1 MQTKNVK
8 WLAGSVAFFLPTI
21 TTFVATQILNES
33 FGEALMVS
41 MTVAAIIPPAIVLS
55 TQIKWRFLY
64 ALGLWLLL
72 ALQFCLIL
80 VALMAGFR
88 S

>member
-55 TQIKWRFLY
+55 TQIKWRLLY

>member
-41 MTVAAIIPPAIVLS
+41 MTLAAIIPPAIVLS
-55 TQIKWRFLY
+55 TQIKWRLLY